1 VLQIALLTL
10 ALASGVPPGA
20 ALAPAPAAD
29 STATGTEVVVLETVR
44 GLIMIEVDETAA
56 PRTAANFER
65 LVQQRYFDGTY
76 FHAVYPGFKIQAG
89 DPNTRN
95 ADPADDGRGGPGYTI
110 PAEIGL
116 PCVRGAV
123 VAARLPDVVNP
134 ERASSGS
141 QFFILLADAP
151 TLDRAGY
158 TVFGRV
164 VRGLDV
170 ADALARL
177 GRLPDVPRGAA
188 GPNPGHRAFI
198 GRAYPS
204 TRQLRRSPAPGD

>member
-1 VLQIALLTL
+1 V
-10 ALASGVPPGA
+10 
-20 ALAPAPAAD
+20 AD
-29 STATGTEVVVLETVR
+29 SAAAGPEVVVLETVR
-44 GLIMIEVDETAA
+44 GLIVIELDGAAA

-65 LVQQRYFDGTY
+65 LVRQRYFDGTY

-95 ADPADDGRGGPGYTI
+95 ADLADDGRGGPGYTL
-110 PAEIGL
+110 PAEIRL

-141 QFFILLADAP
+141 QFFILLADEPA
-151 TLDRAGY
+151 LDRAGY

-170 ADALARL
+170 ADAIGRL
-177 GRLPDVPRGAA
+177 GRLADVPHGAA
-188 GPNPGHRAFI
+188 GPNPGRRAFI
-198 GRAYPS
+198 GRAF
-204 TRQLRRSPAPGD
+204 LRRSPAREDGSRDRADARGGTRRDP